1 MSAPV
6 RNRRILLIDD
16 HASIHDDI
24 SRILV
29 PSRNAGALDAAA
41 DALFGS
47 LGGETVPPDA
57 EPFQL
62 DSAFQGQEGCEKA
75 ARAVAAGEPY
85 ALAFVDMRM
94 PPGWDGLTTIL
105 RLWEIDPEL
114 QVVLCTAYSD
124 RTWSEIQATL
134 TARDRW
140 LVLKK
145 PFDKVEILQLA
156 QSLTEKWNL
165 TRLARAKES
174 TLQQMVDVRTEQ
186 LRRAL
191 AVKNDFLAN
200 ISHELLTPLNGIVG
214 MIDLLSTTTLDAEQ
228 SAFLDDARGCSERL
242 QQLLQ
247 QVVAYNQAE
256 AGTLLLSPV
265 VFSPADLLEQTL
277 APFRA
282 RAELRQLALVGEA
295 DPSLP
300 SDLIAPR
307 AVIFEVL
314 RALVDNAVKFTKQGR
329 VTVRLRAAGEFLRCE
344 IEDTGSGLDA
354 AQLEWI
360 AQPFAQVDG
369 GLTRR
374 GSGFGLGLP
383 LARRLTQSLG
393 GELTLTSAPNQGTTV
408 VFTALLGRPATA
420 LATE

>member
-1 MSAPV
+1 MTAPS
-6 RNRRILLIDD
+6 RNRRILLIHD
-16 HASIHDDI
+16 HASIHDDF
-24 SRILV
+24 SRILA
-29 PSRNAGALDAAA
+29 PSRSAGALDAAA
-41 DALFGS
+41 DALFGT
-47 LGGETVPPDA
+47 LDEPVPPEA

-75 ARAVAAGEPY
+75 ARALQSGEPY

-114 QVVLCTAYSD
+114 QVVICTAYSD
-124 RTWSEIQATL
+124 RSWSEIQSTL

-186 LRRAL
+186 LRRSL
-191 AVKNDFLAN
+191 AVKNEFLSN
-200 ISHELLTPLNGIVG
+200 ISHELLTPLNGILG
-214 MIDLLSTTTLDAEQ
+214 MVELLASTPLDADQ
-228 SAFLDDARGCSERL
+228 TTFVADARDCSERL
-242 QQLLQ
+242 LQLLQ

-265 VFSPADLLEQTL
+265 VFSPAALLEQTL

-282 RAELRQLALVGEA
+282 RAELRHIALSGET
-295 DPSLP
+295 DPRLP
-300 SDLIAPR
+300 AELIAPR
-307 AVIFEVL
+307 AVLFEVL

-344 IEDTGSGLDA
+344 VEDTGTGLDA

-374 GSGFGLGLP
+374 GSGFGLGLS

-393 GELTLTSAPNQGTTV
+393 GELTLTSAPNRGTTV
-408 VFTALLGRPATA
+408 VFTAILGRPATA
-420 LATE
+420 LTSE